1 MCEWKEKWKLNKDP
15 PEWVSDDNWLGYDL
29 MWKDEKVQA
38 KSSTNSTN
46 RKSERGG
53 FGIAIHNTGAKSYER
68 RKDEMVNY
76 TVKYTLANCS
86 YCGLIFLVFILVRPL
101 IMEGKSLIC

>member
-76 TVKYTLANCS
+76 IVKY
-86 YCGLIFLVFILVRPL
+86 G
-101 IMEGKSLIC
+101 